1 MAWCIRNLLGFKAIA
16 DSIITCRVFDQ
27 RLVSIERGKLL
38 KEIIPAAVIRSSSKG
53 LVEAIQGKI
62 SSPTKESSE
71 YYYKRFRVGAGPISP
86 RIPLGTPNAVFWN
99 SGDEH
104 NEEGHIT
111 EDPQNRIQM
120 VDKRM
125 SKLALMLKE
134 IPDEDKAKAYSSN
147 NISVNDVDDS
157 QDKAPTTTITI
168 VSWGST
174 KGAILDA
181 LDQLDASHKEKVMF
195 VQLKLLHP
203 FPSELVRRM
212 LMNTKV
218 LIDIEMNW
226 TCQLGMLIE
235 QNLHREIDYRII
247 KYNGR
252 PMSSSE
258 IYYALKSIIVEGNAS
273 KRIVLTQGE

>member
-1 MAWCIRNLLGFKAIA
+1 
-16 DSIITCRVFDQ
+16 
-27 RLVSIERGKLL
+27 
-38 KEIIPAAVIRSSSKG
+38 
-53 LVEAIQGKI
+53 
-62 SSPTKESSE
+62 
-71 YYYKRFRVGAGPISP
+71 
-86 RIPLGTPNAVFWN
+86 
-99 SGDEH
+99 
-104 NEEGHIT
+104 
-111 EDPQNRIQM
+111 
-120 VDKRM
+120 
-125 SKLALMLKE
+125 
-134 IPDEDKAKAYSSN
+134 
-147 NISVNDVDDS
+147 
-157 QDKAPTTTITI
+157 
-168 VSWGST
+168 
-174 KGAILDA
+174 
-181 LDQLDASHKEKVMF
+181 MF
-195 VQLKLLHP
+195 VQLRLLHP